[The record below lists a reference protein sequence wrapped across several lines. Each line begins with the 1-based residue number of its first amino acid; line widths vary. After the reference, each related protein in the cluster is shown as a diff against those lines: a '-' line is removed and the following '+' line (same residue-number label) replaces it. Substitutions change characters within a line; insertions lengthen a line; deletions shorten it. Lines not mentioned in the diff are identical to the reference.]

1 MTKKKNLD
9 YNKVIEFYNY
19 PSLFKFR
26 NTVTSIKFSDG
37 TCMSYFWKHH
47 KDKIKDLDNEISR
60 EIYMQY
66 EEFLKMMRLASEKRY
81 NERLIEFAEN
91 KNFGKFFSNNE
102 KFVASD
108 STLKSFWHTNKNK
121 ILSSDD
127 EISQKIVRQYNFAL
141 KKQKLMLLKSL
152 KTTSNYEPID
162 FENFIDRLND
172 FIDGPKEK
180 YSPSYEI
187 TFYDGADMHNWFLR
201 SKERIEKYKP
211 EIYKVLIKEY
221 DEFRELRYQDSLKI
235 IGDKDEK
242 KK

>member
-1 MTKKKNLD
+1 MTKKKDLD

-91 KNFGKFFSNNE
+91 KNFRKFFSNNE

-127 EISQKIVRQYNFAL
+127 EISKKIVKQYKFAL
-141 KKQKLMLLKSL
+141 KKQELMLLKTL
-152 KTTSNYEPID
+152 KITNGYEPID
-162 FENFIDRLND
+162 LGNFLDRLND
-172 FIDGPKEK
+172 FIDAPKEK
-180 YSPSYEI
+180 YSPSFEI
-187 TFYDGADMHNWFLR
+187 AFYDGADMHGWFLR